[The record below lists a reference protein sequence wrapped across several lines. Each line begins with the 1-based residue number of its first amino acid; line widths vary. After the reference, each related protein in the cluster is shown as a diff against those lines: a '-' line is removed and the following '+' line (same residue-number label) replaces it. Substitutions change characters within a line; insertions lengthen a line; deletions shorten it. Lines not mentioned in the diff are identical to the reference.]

1 VTAAILAAVGG
12 ASRQRA
18 TYRPLAAATCRSSKL
33 PQLGEGL
40 GTAIKSFKRAITSA
54 DEIDVTPKKSEIPG
68 EQPKPGPAQSS
79 QEAPKP

>member
-1 VTAAILAAVGG
+1 MFGIGTGELVLILLVVMVVFG
-12 ASRQRA
+12 
-18 TYRPLAAATCRSSKL
+18 SSKL

-40 GTAIKSFKRAITSA
+40 GIAIKSFKRAITSA

>member
-1 VTAAILAAVGG
+1 MFGIGTGELVLIFLVVMVVFG
-12 ASRQRA
+12 
-18 TYRPLAAATCRSSKL
+18 SSKL

-68 EQPKPGPAQSS
+68 EQPKPGTAQSS

>member
-1 VTAAILAAVGG
+1 MFGIGTGELVLIFLVVMVVFG
-12 ASRQRA
+12 
-18 TYRPLAAATCRSSKL
+18 SSKL
-33 PQLGEGL
+33 PKLGEGL

-68 EQPKPGPAQSS
+68 EQPKSGPAQSS

>member
-1 VTAAILAAVGG
+1 MFGIGTGELVLILLVVMVVFG
-12 ASRQRA
+12 
-18 TYRPLAAATCRSSKL
+18 SSKL

-54 DEIDVTPKKSEIPG
+54 DETDVTPKKSEIPA

>member
-1 VTAAILAAVGG
+1 MFGIGTGELVLIFLVVMVVFG
-12 ASRQRA
+12 
-18 TYRPLAAATCRSSKL
+18 SSKL
-33 PQLGEGL
+33 PKLGEGL

-68 EQPKPGPAQSS
+68 EQPKPGPAQSG

>member
-1 VTAAILAAVGG
+1 MFGIGTGELVLIFLVVMVVFGST
-12 ASRQRA
+12 
-18 TYRPLAAATCRSSKL
+18 KL
-33 PQLGEGL
+33 PKLGEAL

>member
-1 VTAAILAAVGG
+1 MFGIGTGELVLIFLVVMVVFG
-12 ASRQRA
+12 
-18 TYRPLAAATCRSSKL
+18 SSKL

>member
-1 VTAAILAAVGG
+1 MFGIGTGELVLIFLVVMVVFG
-12 ASRQRA
+12 
-18 TYRPLAAATCRSSKL
+18 SSKL

-40 GTAIKSFKRAITSA
+40 GTAIKSFKRAITNA

-68 EQPKPGPAQSS
+68 EQPKAGPAQSS

>member
-1 VTAAILAAVGG
+1 MFGIGTGELVLIFLVVMVVFG
-12 ASRQRA
+12 
-18 TYRPLAAATCRSSKL
+18 SSKL

-68 EQPKPGPAQSS
+68 EQPKPGPAQSR

>member
-1 VTAAILAAVGG
+1 MFGIGTGELVLILLVVMVVFG
-12 ASRQRA
+12 
-18 TYRPLAAATCRSSKL
+18 SSKL

-54 DEIDVTPKKSEIPG
+54 DETDVTPKKSEIPG

-79 QEAPKP
+79 KEAPKP

>member
-1 VTAAILAAVGG
+1 MFGIGTGELVLILLVVMVVFG
-12 ASRQRA
+12 
-18 TYRPLAAATCRSSKL
+18 SSKL